1 MERFRGYIA
10 GVGTSSGTR
19 LVVGHWLESPFGPF
33 SDVMAENAA
42 GSRLLLAPDPAVAQY
57 LGGTYRF
64 DAVDVTGVEVRLT
77 AESLLVSAGGL
88 RLNLSLGGRTLL
100 GRLLER
106 IPPALASH
114 PRWLAAINPV
124 AGLLVPGVRTAGSA
138 GGGRREFY
146 GVRSIR
152 SVDGASATWDGRD
165 LGRLGPI
172 DPPVRF
178 GFSSVPPKPQI
189 VAVTTSIGDGTD

>member
-10 GVGTSSGTR
+10 GIGTTSGTR

-33 SDVMAENAA
+33 SDVMMENAA
-42 GSRLLLAPDPAVAQY
+42 GSRLLLAPNPDIAEY
-57 LGGTYRF
+57 IGSTYSF
-64 DAVDVTGVEVRLT
+64 DAVDVVDVDARLT
-77 AESLLVSAGGL
+77 RDRLLVSAGAL
-88 RLNLSLGGRTLL
+88 RLNLELGPRTLL
-100 GRLLER
+100 GRLLELV
-106 IPPALASH
+106 PPALAVH
-114 PRWLAAINPV
+114 PRWLGAINPV

-138 GGGRREFY
+138 GGGRREYY

-152 SVDGASATWDGRD
+152 SVAGASAQWGGQD
-165 LGRLGPI
+165 LGALAAI

-189 VAVTTSIGDGTD
+189 VAVTTSIVS

>member
-10 GVGTSSGTR
+10 GIGTTSGTR

-33 SDVMAENAA
+33 SDVMMENAA
-42 GSRLLLAPDPAVAQY
+42 GSRLLLAPDPDVAEY
-57 LGGTYRF
+57 IGGTYSF
-64 DAVDVTGVEVRLT
+64 DAVDVVDVDVDARLT
-77 AESLLVSAGGL
+77 RDRLLVSAGAL
-88 RLNLSLGGRTLL
+88 RLNLELGPRTLL

-106 IPPALASH
+106 VPPALAVH
-114 PRWLAAINPV
+114 PRWLGAINPV

-138 GGGRREFY
+138 GGGRREYY

-152 SVDGASATWDGRD
+152 SVAGASAQWNGQD
-165 LGRLGPI
+165 LGALAPI

-178 GFSSVPPKPQI
+178 GFSSVPSRPQI
-189 VAVTTSIGDGTD
+189 VAVTTSIVS